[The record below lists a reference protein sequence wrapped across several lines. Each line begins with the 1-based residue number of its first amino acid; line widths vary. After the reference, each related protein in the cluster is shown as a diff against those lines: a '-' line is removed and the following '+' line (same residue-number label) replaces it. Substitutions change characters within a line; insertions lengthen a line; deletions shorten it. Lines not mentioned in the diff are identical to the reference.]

1 MNISVWRPVDK
12 FIGEGYLSP
21 AQTYQYSIADA
32 IPDTATQFLVY
43 ATINCG
49 GNLEEPNVFVDVSV
63 FVNID
68 GMRLSKYLQ
77 VVGYPQEAYNTNSDN
92 MWFPVPSSMVINVE
106 VPYPVYGICRFRLT
120 ATGYC

>member
-1 MNISVWRPVDK
+1 MNS
-12 FIGEGYLSP
+12 
-21 AQTYQYSIADA
+21 AQTHPFSIAGI

-43 ATINCG
+43 ATIHCG
-49 GNLEEPNVFVDVSV
+49 GNLVEPNVFVDVSI

-68 GMRLSKYLQ
+68 GMRLSKYLE
-77 VVGYPQEAYNTNSDN
+77 VVGYPQDAYNTNSDN
-92 MWFPVPSSMVINVE
+92 MWFPVPSTMTVFVE